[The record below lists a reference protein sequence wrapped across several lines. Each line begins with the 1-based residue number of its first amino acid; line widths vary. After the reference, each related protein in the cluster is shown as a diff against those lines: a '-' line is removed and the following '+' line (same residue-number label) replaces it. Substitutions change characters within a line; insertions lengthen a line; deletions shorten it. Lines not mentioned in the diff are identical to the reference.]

1 MMDRLGIEPRTYWL
15 TEKET
20 QKKYQALIDESQ
32 ELDEMELEIDYLF
45 SEYDKEI
52 KSETDRD
59 LDEETPNNGNQ
70 FPSWG

>member
-1 MMDRLGIEPRTYWL
+1 
-15 TEKET
+15 
-20 QKKYQALIDESQ
+20 
-32 ELDEMELEIDYLF
+32 MELEIDYLF